1 MKVYLPFLLTVL
13 LSSCVKIDARDNSNN
28 PPLGESKADYVCD
41 CTYISMG
48 SDPKKEE
55 ATKLTNRTK
64 AEANTDCAGLEA
76 KYIMQSYAGT
86 CVIK

>member
-1 MKVYLPFLLTVL
+1 MILS

-28 PPLGESKADYVCD
+28 PPIADGKADYVCD
-41 CTYISMG
+41 CTYISMV

-64 AEANTDCAGLEA
+64 GEADVDCASLEA
-76 KYIMQSYAGT
+76 KYLMQNYSGT
-86 CVIK
+86 CVVK